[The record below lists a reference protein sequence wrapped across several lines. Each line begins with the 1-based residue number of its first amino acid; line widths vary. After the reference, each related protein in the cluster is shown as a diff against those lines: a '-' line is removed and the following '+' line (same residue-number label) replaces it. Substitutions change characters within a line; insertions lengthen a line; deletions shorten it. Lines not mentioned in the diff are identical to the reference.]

1 MFSRA
6 PGAARTAVSTCASV
20 AEPCGVSCG
29 LSGPNVIG
37 AAATSA
43 LIFAWSACF
52 AAASRSP
59 ACDGSGAG
67 VGAGAGKEVGVA
79 DGAGAGSDP
88 GAGAGASVGAC
99 PGAGAGP
106 GAG

>member
-37 AAATSA
+37 AAATKA
-43 LIFAWSACF
+43 LIFACSACF

-59 ACDGSGAG
+59 EGDGIGAG
-67 VGAGAGKEVGVA
+67 VGAGAGTGVGAA
-79 DGAGAGSDP
+79 DGPEAGSE
-88 GAGAGASVGAC
+88 GAGAGASVAAGGGT
-99 PGAGAGP
+99 GAGAG
-106 GAG
+106 AGE